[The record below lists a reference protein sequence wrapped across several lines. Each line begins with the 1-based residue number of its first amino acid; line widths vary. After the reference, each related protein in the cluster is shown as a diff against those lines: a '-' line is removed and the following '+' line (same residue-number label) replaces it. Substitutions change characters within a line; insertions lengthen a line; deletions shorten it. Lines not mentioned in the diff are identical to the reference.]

1 LVVVFSFSFLG
12 KKIFRFHRGFHGELM
27 LDWITISI
35 LSGGNW
41 SKNLRI
47 IALLSKSVLVPLTV
61 QNRFVIRRFS
71 LCMASGAR
79 HEGEAGESAQIAAAL
94 TLMMVK
100 PAVSRGASL

>member
-1 LVVVFSFSFLG
+1 MSQLRLSLVSYGCTTS
-12 KKIFRFHRGFHGELM
+12 
-27 LDWITISI
+27 TISI
-35 LSGGNW
+35 LSGENW

-61 QNRFVIRRFS
+61 QNRFVVRCFS